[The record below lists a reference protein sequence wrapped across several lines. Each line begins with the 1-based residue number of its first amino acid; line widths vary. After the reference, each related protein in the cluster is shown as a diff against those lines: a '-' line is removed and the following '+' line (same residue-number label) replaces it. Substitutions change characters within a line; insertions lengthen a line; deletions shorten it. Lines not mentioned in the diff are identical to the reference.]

1 MKKSIEPVPFVAAMP
16 VVIVATK
23 DEGDINFATH
33 GMFGQL
39 NISNPPLVYVSVLK
53 DHKTAKM
60 IKATEKYSI
69 NIPSTELL
77 DKIKLCGSASGNSEN
92 KSKVFDVFYGQN
104 DIPMIIDCPVNLNCK
119 LFKTIETDDMYIFIA
134 EVIETYAQESCLS
147 QDKIIAKEVD
157 PIICTI
163 QGEFFAIGKEIK

>member
-23 DEGDINFATH
+23 DGNIINFATH

-53 DHKTAKM
+53 DHKTAKT

-69 NIPSTELL
+69 NIPGTSLL
-77 DKIKLCGSASGNSEN
+77 SKIKLCGNKSGNSED
-92 KSKVFDVFYGQN
+92 KSEIFDVFYGEN
-104 DIPMIIDCPVNLNCK
+104 DIPMIEDCPVNLSCK
-119 LFKTIETDDMYIFIA
+119 LFKTIETSDMYIFIA
-134 EVIETYAQESCLS
+134 EVIQTFAEESCLID
-147 QDKIIAKEVD
+147 DKILAKAVD

-163 QGEFFAIGKEIK
+163 QGEFFAMGKEIK